1 MPASLLETPVGDVQV
16 EVEARPRSE
25 KGLNVGRV
33 VTALLVGGPLVGL
46 ILFIVFGWG
55 GPVTVW
61 AAVLALGFYL
71 LTGLGVT
78 VGFHRLFAHHSF
90 RANRALKVILAVT
103 GSMAMEG
110 SVIGWVA
117 VHRRHHVFS
126 DQPGDPHSPWGRGD
140 GAWGMARGFLWA
152 HVGWLFAG
160 APTDAKRFAPE
171 LRRDRDLVV
180 VDRLFPVLAVV
191 SLAAPSHRLCHH
203 RHPGRRLRLLP
214 LGRPHPHGPPPPRDM
229 EHQLDLPHLG
239 RRPFVTGDQSTNV
252 APLAL
257 VSFGESWHNF
267 HHAAPASA
275 RHGVLAHQFD
285 LSAEVIRVFERVGWA
300 TKVRWPTSASI
311 AALMVPV
318 PVGSI

>member
-126 DQPGDPHSPWGRGD
+126 DQPGDPHSPW
-140 GAWGMARGFLWA
+140 AVSYTHLSPLWM
-152 HVGWLFAG
+152 
-160 APTDAKRFAPE
+160 
-171 LRRDRDLVV
+171 
-180 VDRLFPVLAVV
+180 
-191 SLAAPSHRLCHH
+191 SH
-203 RHPGRRLRLLP
+203 
-214 LGRPHPHGPPPPRDM
+214 
-229 EHQLDLPHLG
+229 
-239 RRPFVTGDQSTNV
+239 
-252 APLAL
+252 
-257 VSFGESWHNF
+257 
-267 HHAAPASA
+267 
-275 RHGVLAHQFD
+275 
-285 LSAEVIRVFERVGWA
+285 
-300 TKVRWPTSASI
+300 
-311 AALMVPV
+311 
-318 PVGSI
+318 